1 MERQWAIRVREAME
15 GCQRHT
21 FKDAVLWH
29 LTTAPTRESALMS
42 VRLML
47 EQLKAV
53 ERGPDAEVGAPA
65 MTWTYEDH
73 RAAQA
78 EDSRQDMIPAAP

>member
-1 MERQWAIRVREAME
+1 ME

-29 LTTAPTRESALMS
+29 LTTAPTRKGALMS

-53 ERGPDAEVGAPA
+53 ERALMLKSERP
-65 MTWTYEDH
+65 
-73 RAAQA
+73 R
-78 EDSRQDMIPAAP
+78 

>member
-1 MERQWAIRVREAME
+1 MERQWAIRVRAAME

-29 LTTAPTRESALMS
+29 LTTAPTREGALMS

-53 ERGPDAEVGAPA
+53 ERALMLKSERP
-65 MTWTYEDH
+65 
-73 RAAQA
+73 R
-78 EDSRQDMIPAAP
+78 